1 MFPTPWLG
9 DSCLAV
15 VPHGGAVVLCSRKY
29 RPRLLCFIYDLTVA
43 GVAAVPRACTV
54 VPHDRAVVPLGSK
67 R

>member
-1 MFPTPWLG
+1 MVPPPWLG
-9 DSCLAV
+9 DFCLAV
-15 VPHGGAVVLCSRKY
+15 VPPSRKY
-29 RPRLLCFIYDLTVA
+29 HPQLLRARSDLAVA